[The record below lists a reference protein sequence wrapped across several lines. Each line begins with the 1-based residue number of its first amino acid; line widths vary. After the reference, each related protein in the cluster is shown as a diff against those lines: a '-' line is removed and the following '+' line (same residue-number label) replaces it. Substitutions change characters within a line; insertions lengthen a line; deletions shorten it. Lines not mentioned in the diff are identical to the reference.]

1 MNKIFISKAH
11 GYQLSGLVAM
21 CALFWGFSFFATRVA
36 LGNGIGEIELLSLR
50 WGIAAIIFVT
60 LYLFGLL
67 KINLKWKKTREAIL
81 VSMFQPCFY
90 SIFETWGI
98 GETSTSEASLFI
110 ATIPLMV
117 LLTGRVFF
125 DHKFSRR
132 TTFAI
137 SLALIGVAIAIAFA
151 EDFSFNGKYFGYMIL
166 LVAVLLGALYCH
178 ASARASE
185 NFTAM
190 EMTFVMAVSGGIF
203 FNIIN
208 IAIGNGFHGITVA
221 LDKAEVFAAVIF
233 LGVCCSSICY
243 IIFNYVLSMMN
254 TATASNVISNST
266 TTVGVLSGAL
276 FAGDSFGWYTV
287 IGLTMTVVGIWI
299 ASNENKMI

>member
-11 GYQLSGLVAM
+11 GYQLPGLIAM

-36 LGNGIGEIELLSLR
+36 LGNGISEIELLSLR

-60 LYLFGLL
+60 LYLLGVLH
-67 KINLKWKKTREAIL
+67 INLKWKKTREAIL

-98 GETSTSEASLFI
+98 GETSTSESSLFI

-117 LLTGRVFF
+117 LITGRVFF
-125 DHKFSRR
+125 KHKFSRK

-137 SLALIGVAIAIAFA
+137 TLALLGVGIAIAFA
-151 EDFSFNGKYFGYMIL
+151 EDFSFGGKYFGYMIL

-185 NFTAM
+185 NFTSM
-190 EMTFVMAVSGGIF
+190 EMTFVMSVSGGIF
-203 FNIIN
+203 FNVIN
-208 IAIGNGFHGITVA
+208 VAMGNGVHGIIVA
-221 LDKAEVFAAVIF
+221 AGNGKVLLSVIF

-243 IIFNYVLSMMN
+243 IIFNYVLSKMN

-276 FAGDSFGWYTV
+276 FSGDSFGWYTV
-287 IGLTMTVVGIWI
+287 IGLSMTIVGIWI
-299 ASNENKMI
+299 ASNENKL